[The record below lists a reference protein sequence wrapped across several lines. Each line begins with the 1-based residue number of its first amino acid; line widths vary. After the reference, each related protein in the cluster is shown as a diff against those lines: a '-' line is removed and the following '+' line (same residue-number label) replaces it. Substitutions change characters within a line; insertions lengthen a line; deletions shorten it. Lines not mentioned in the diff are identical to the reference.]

1 VNILSRRNI
10 IRIGAGAVGTGVI
23 ASCAQRKEVASSQ
36 DASSVAA
43 NSTES
48 GSVSAAAP
56 SPNNPNATPDQ
67 ALQQL
72 VDGNQR
78 FVTNKRQNPNQT
90 MARVTEIAKGQKPF
104 AAILG
109 CADSRVPAEILFDQ
123 GFGDLFVCRVAGN
136 VATPEEIGSLEFGCA
151 VLGSKTIL
159 VMGHERCGAVEASI
173 KGAPVPGQISS
184 LLEAIKPA
192 VESTKGESGDRLE
205 STCKANVKRQV
216 ETLLA
221 SPVLSQLVKDGK
233 LKIAGGYYDL
243 DTSQVTLI

>member
-10 IRIGAGAVGTGVI
+10 IRLGAGAAGAGVI
-23 ASCAQRKEVASSQ
+23 ASCTQRQDVASSQ
-36 DASSVAA
+36 DAAS
-43 NSTES
+43 NSTS
-48 GSVSAAAP
+48 PVTSSVSATAP

-78 FVTNKRQNPNQT
+78 FVTSKRQHPNQT
-90 MARVTEIAKGQKPF
+90 MARVIETAEEQKPF

-109 CADSRVPAEILFDQ
+109 CADSRVPVEILFDQ

-151 VLGSKTIL
+151 VLGAKTIL
-159 VMGHERCGAVEASI
+159 VLGHERCGAVKAAI

-184 LLEAIKPA
+184 LLDAIKPA
-192 VESTKGESGDRLE
+192 VESTKGETGDRLA

-216 ETLLA
+216 ETLSA

-233 LKIAGGYYDL
+233 LKITGGYYDL
-243 DTSQVTLI
+243 DTSLVTLI